1 MDGSRRT
8 AVSPRRT
15 VVPSR
20 STADAPRRTG
30 VPPRST
36 VVSLA
41 AHLAA
46 ACLIGLV
53 LWLASGRTAFV
64 NYDSAWSLNWA
75 RELVAGGDRPD
86 LARLFSPTPHP
97 LSDLFSA
104 LLVPL
109 SDAGGA
115 GAGAVGRGAET
126 AVVVFALFWLG
137 ALGVVTFRL
146 GAAWFGT
153 AAGVVA
159 AVLVLTREPVLSY
172 GLRSYL
178 DLPYAVFLLLALL
191 AETRHPR
198 NGWRTIAWIT
208 LAGLLRPE
216 AWLLAAAYV
225 GYLVVAQARGRG
237 AGDAASSVARPTAAG
252 PTDAGP
258 TDAASTAAGPTD
270 AGPSPAA
277 RDADATTTTSPR
289 APLARVDWRALV
301 PLVALSLVA
310 PVGWLL
316 EGAILAGDPLQAL
329 TGTQQNAADLDRV
342 TGVRSAVTVMP
353 RRLGEIVREPVLLA
367 AVGGALLSLWLL
379 RGRALLGVA
388 AGIAAAVAFFV
399 LAAAGLPL
407 LTRYL
412 VFPATLLIVFAAAG
426 LLGWRLLPADDRRRR
441 PWQAFAALALVVFV
455 VFAPG
460 QADRLDRLQNALA
473 LQERVIDDLRTV
485 TGDVVR
491 PTLANACR
499 DRSAIEFG
507 NMDRLGYT
515 GSREDVEAAHARRF
529 PTVGLPNHRA
539 VPQVLLWLGRTDGG
553 AAQQPKVAALE
564 PRSRPIVT
572 LIPSSERVARGFIL
586 DRADRGAGLPQ
597 PPAGAVR
604 AGTLGTWTVYGYDG
618 DCAAALRG
626 RLTAAAQ

>member
-1 MDGSRRT
+1 
-8 AVSPRRT
+8 V
-15 VVPSR
+15 
-20 STADAPRRTG
+20 
-30 VPPRST
+30 
-36 VVSLA
+36 
-41 AHLAA
+41 
-46 ACLIGLV
+46 IGLV

-75 RELVAGGDRPD
+75 RELVAGGDQPD

-109 SDAGGA
+109 SDAGATVGA
-115 GAGAVGRGAET
+115 GGAVGRGAET

-153 AAGVVA
+153 AAGGVA

-191 AETRHPR
+191 AETRRPR
-198 NGWRTIAWIT
+198 NGWRTMAWIT

-225 GYLVVAQARGRG
+225 GYLVLAQATGRG
-237 AGDAASSVARPTAAG
+237 ADGGATSRRPAATHEEGPGSNGPEAGLAG
-252 PTDAGP
+252 PQAPRTGP
-258 TDAASTAAGPTD
+258 RVS
-270 AGPSPAA
+270 
-277 RDADATTTTSPR
+277 
-289 APLARVDWRALV
+289 LARVEWRGLV
-301 PLVALSLVA
+301 PLVALCLVA

-316 EGAILAGDPLQAL
+316 EGLVLAGDPLQAL

-342 TGVRSAVTVMP
+342 TGVGSAVTVMP

-367 AVGGALLSLWLL
+367 AVGGALFSLWLL
-379 RGRALLGVA
+379 RRRALLGVG

-426 LLGWRLLPADDRRRR
+426 LLGWRLLPAGDRRRR
-441 PWQAFAALALVVFV
+441 PWQAFAALALVAFV

-460 QADRLDRLQNALA
+460 QVDRLDRLQNALT

-491 PTLANACR
+491 PTLANACGSR
-499 DRSAIEFG
+499 RVVEFG
-507 NMDRLGYT
+507 NLDDLGYT
-515 GSREDVEAAHARRF
+515 GTNDASAAFAHRHPA
-529 PTVGLPNHRA
+529 VALPNHRA
-539 VPQVLLWLGRTDGG
+539 VPQVLLWLGREVTPGG
-553 AAQQPKVAALE
+553 GEPTVNALE
-564 PRSRPIVT
+564 PGARPMVT

-586 DRADRGAGLPQ
+586 DRADRGAGLPR

-604 AGTLGTWTVYGYDG
+604 AGTLGTWTVYGFDT

-626 RLTAAAQ
+626 RLAAAAAR

>member
-8 AVSPRRT
+8 A
-15 VVPSR
+15 
-20 STADAPRRTG
+20 AL
-30 VPPRST
+30 
-36 VVSLA
+36 SLA

-75 RELVAGGDRPD
+75 RELVAGGERPD

-115 GAGAVGRGAET
+115 AVGRGAET
-126 AVVVFALFWLG
+126 ALVVSALFWLG

-172 GLRSYL
+172 GLRTYL

-191 AETRHPR
+191 AETRRPR
-198 NGWRTIAWIT
+198 NGWRTVVWIT

-225 GYLVVAQARGRG
+225 GYLVVAQVRGVAPRRG
-237 AGDAASSVARPTAAG
+237 PTGGGSAAPDVSTMAGDAPAPGGSATAGRPWA
-252 PTDAGP
+252 
-258 TDAASTAAGPTD
+258 
-270 AGPSPAA
+270 
-277 RDADATTTTSPR
+277 
-289 APLARVDWRALV
+289 ARVDWRALA
-301 PLVALSLVA
+301 PLVAIALVA
-310 PVGWLL
+310 PLGWLL
-316 EGAILAGDPLQAL
+316 EGLILSGDPLQAL

-342 TGVRSAVTVMP
+342 TGVGSAVTVMP

-367 AVGGALLSLWLL
+367 AVGGALFSLWLL
-379 RGRALLGVA
+379 RRRVLLGVA
-388 AGIAAAVAFFV
+388 AGVAAAIAFFV

-426 LLGWRLLPADDRRRR
+426 LLGWRHLPPDHARRR
-441 PWQAFAALALVVFV
+441 PWQAFAVLALAVFLVFLPSQVH
-455 VFAPG
+455 
-460 QADRLDRLQNALA
+460 RLDRLQSALA

-485 TGDVVR
+485 SGEAVR
-491 PTLANACR
+491 PALDGAACGAAGR
-499 DRSAIEFG
+499 G
-507 NMDRLGYT
+507 P
-515 GSREDVEAAHARRF
+515 DVA
-529 PTVGLPNHRA
+529 LPNHRA
-539 VPQVLLWLGRTDGG
+539 VPQVLLWLGRDGG
-553 AAQQPKVAALE
+553 RGDAVPTVEALTPGAT
-564 PRSRPIVT
+564 PRVT
-572 LIPSSERVARGFIL
+572 LLPASERVARGFIL
-586 DRADRGAGLPQ
+586 DKADGGAGLPAA
-597 PPAGAVR
+597 PRGAVR
-604 AGTLGTWTVYGYDG
+604 AGTLGTWTVYGG
-618 DCAAALRG
+618 DAACAADLRG
-626 RLTAAAQ
+626 RLAAAR